1 MSLTP
6 TATVSFIGLGNMNS
20 AVLEGLLAGGH
31 EPEAVRATVGRMLSA
46 ETKSTRYG
54 IAVTASED
62 HPDANRDVADASM
75 VVLGV
80 KPKGILAAC
89 EEIAPA
95 LAPDTVVV
103 SVAAGISLE
112 SMASRLPADQPI
124 VRAMPNTP
132 LAVQQGAV
140 GLAMSASVTD
150 AQREAVRGLFE
161 QAGTVVVVPEAQ
173 IDLVAALSGSGPAYF
188 FHLAELMAQTAVD
201 HGMDADVAEQL
212 AAATLAGAGQ
222 MIATQNAS
230 AAGLRENITSPQ
242 GTTEAA
248 LRSFTD
254 DDLAGVVARGVAAN
268 MNRSA
273 ELSREFGG

>member
-6 TATVSFIGLGNMNS
+6 STAVSFIGLGNMNS

-31 EPEAVRATVGRMLSA
+31 DPESVRATVGRVLSA

-54 IAVTASED
+54 IAVTATED
-62 HPDANRDVADASM
+62 HTEANREVANAHL

-80 KPKGILAAC
+80 KPKAIVEVC

-95 LAPDTVVV
+95 LSPDTVVV
-103 SVAAGISLE
+103 SVAAGISID
-112 SMASRLPADQPI
+112 SMASRLPAGQPI

-140 GLAMSASVTD
+140 GLAASAEVTES
-150 AQREAVRGLFE
+150 QLEAARGLFE
-161 QAGTVVVVPEAQ
+161 QAGTVVVVPESQ
-173 IDLVAALSGSGPAYF
+173 IDLVAGISGSGPAYF
-188 FHLAELMAQTAVD
+188 FHLAELLAQTAVE

-212 AAATLAGAGQ
+212 ASATLAGAGR

-230 AAGLRENITSPQ
+230 AAELRENITSPQ

-248 LRSFTD
+248 LRSFTE
-254 DDLAGVVARGVAAN
+254 DDLSGVVARGIAAN
-268 MNRSA
+268 IRRSEELSA
-273 ELSREFGG
+273 EFGS

>member
-1 MSLTP
+1 MSLPT

-31 EPEAVRATVGRMLSA
+31 DPESVRATVGRVLSA

-54 IAVTASED
+54 ITVTATED
-62 HPDANRDVADASM
+62 HPDANREVSDAGL

-80 KPKGILAAC
+80 KPKGVLAAC

-95 LAPDTVVV
+95 LSPDTVVV
-103 SVAAGISLE
+103 SVAAGISIA
-112 SMASRLPADQPI
+112 SMAARLPTDQPI

-140 GLAMSASVTD
+140 GLAISASVTD
-150 AQREAVRGLFE
+150 TQREAVRGLFE
-161 QAGTVVVVPEAQ
+161 QAGTVVVVPESQ

-188 FHLAELMAQTAVD
+188 FHVAELMAQAAAEQ
-201 HGMDADVAEQL
+201 GMDADVAEQL
-212 AAATLAGAGQ
+212 AAATLAGAGR

-230 AAGLRENITSPQ
+230 AAELRENITSPQ

-248 LRSFTD
+248 LRSFTE
-254 DDLAGVVARGVAAN
+254 DDLAAVVARGMSAN
-268 MNRSA
+268 ISRSE